1 MPCTQAAALREERA
15 AQRRAL
21 QQVQQVQQVQGA
33 ERCRERFLGIFPFL
47 KKSKWWCL
55 MSFSLSIQLGIP

>member
-1 MPCTQAAALREERA
+1 MTSAQAAALREERA

-33 ERCRERFLGIFPFL
+33 ERCWERSLGIFPFL
-47 KKSKWWCL
+47 EKNKWWCL
-55 MSFSLSIQLGIP
+55 ISFSLSIQLGIP